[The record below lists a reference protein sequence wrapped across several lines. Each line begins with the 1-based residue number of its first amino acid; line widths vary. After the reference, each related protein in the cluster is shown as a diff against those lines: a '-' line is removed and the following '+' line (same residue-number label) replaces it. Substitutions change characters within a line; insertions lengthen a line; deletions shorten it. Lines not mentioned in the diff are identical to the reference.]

1 MQIKHLSGANLQSF
15 GRILPNSPENTDGYI
30 HKSMTMAPAPQIA
43 CYETAEE
50 TILDYVSG
58 MSVLVIYRNEQA
70 ELFYLDRVLALQ
82 PGTKFSI
89 LPLDGT
95 CCVDLLTVEKE
106 LQPVAYTPASALE
119 NANKGLQLER
129 VYTFLYQEFSPNFYF
144 RGEQHKPYELVYVKR
159 GTMHN
164 IVRGQD
170 IVLNPQS
177 FMIIDSND
185 WHTQYSD
192 LAVSFLTVSFWAL
205 DSSMSYI
212 VNQAFPMTP
221 QVSEYFERM
230 LLQHQQDA
238 YCDDYIEALLKLLLI
253 DLLQKK
259 KEETASKRVTA
270 NHFENQIVDQA
281 IRIISESSAK
291 KLTLEELAAQVH
303 ISVPYLYKLF
313 QVHLGISPG
322 KYIAKIRVEECKVL
336 LRDGQLPMG
345 QIAERMGFSS
355 LQHFS
360 RQFKS
365 ICGISPTQYLRS
377 LR

>member
-1 MQIKHLSGANLQSF
+1 MRIKHLSGAELQSF
-15 GRILPNSPENTDGYI
+15 GRILPNSPENRRQYI
-30 HKSMTMAPAPQIA
+30 HKSLTMSPAPQIA
-43 CYETAEE
+43 CYETTEE

-58 MSVLVIYRNEQA
+58 MSALVIYKSERTD
-70 ELFYLDRVLALQ
+70 LFYLDRVLALQ

-95 CCVDLLTVEKE
+95 CCVDLLTKENE
-106 LQPVAYTPASALE
+106 LQPADYITASALE
-119 NANKGLQLER
+119 NADKGLQLEKI
-129 VYTFLYQEFSPNFYF
+129 YTVLYQEFSPNFYF
-144 RGEQHKPYELVYVKR
+144 RGERHKPYELVYVKR

-170 IVLNPQS
+170 IVLKPQT

-185 WHTQYSD
+185 WHTQYSE
-192 LAVSFLTVSFWAL
+192 LSVSFLTVSFWAL

-212 VNQAFPMTP
+212 VNQAFSVTA
-221 QVSEYFERM
+221 QATAHLEKM

-238 YCDDYIEALLKLLLI
+238 YSDDYTEALLKLLLI
-253 DLLQKK
+253 DLLQRKK
-259 KEETASKRVTA
+259 AETTINNSAI
-270 NHFENQIVDQA
+270 NHSENEIVDQA

-291 KLTLEELAAQVH
+291 KLTLEDLAAQVH

-313 QVHLGISPG
+313 QMHLGISPG
-322 KYIAKIRVEECKVL
+322 KYIAKIRIEECKVL
-336 LRDGQLPMG
+336 LRDGRIPMG
-345 QIAERMGFSS
+345 QIAEQMGFSS

-365 ICGISPTQYLRS
+365 ICGISPTQYIRS